1 MKFYGIF
8 IPVPVPENWIGIS
21 HSRSRY
27 REWTTMSGISRSPG
41 AFSKVIVHIEDDL
54 EDQEEAGADVDA
66 YLDDA
71 ADEEGEVELDE
82 DIE

>member
-27 REWTTMSGISRSPG
+27 QEWNINVGNRLNEARREYFMIDNIGT
-41 AFSKVIVHIEDDL
+41 D
-54 EDQEEAGADVDA
+54 
-66 YLDDA
+66 
-71 ADEEGEVELDE
+71 
-82 DIE
+82 